1 MKPAK
6 KSLWIVILSFVSILA
21 NAEVKQFVVTTTADA
36 VPAPNGSLR
45 EAIELAQDNDTATI
59 TFQLKESGTITLTAD
74 IETASNLSISAPS
87 GEDSVVI
94 SNYGLIVRDHNLS
107 LNNIHFKGQS
117 AAVQLR
123 GDCYGEITNS
133 TFSNC
138 ELASIY
144 CCGSQCLVDNCKF
157 TGGLGIRLNSCGNT
171 GITVS
176 NCLFDK
182 TEKGI
187 YNGEKE
193 PTKYLY
199 TKNLFANVTYGVE
212 NYTQVYN
219 EVTPPV
225 IDASSVKGSD
235 LYVYGHTEEPDATI
249 ELFFG
254 EYLGPYNAQES
265 TEYLTSVE
273 TDQDGNFKAV
283 VPLNDTQ
290 QKESIFTLSATAT
303 YKGKYTSNFSYY
315 KVKRNKLVVTNTED
329 SENGFE
335 IKGSLRWTIKNA
347 EEGDTIAFQFPTPG
361 KKVINIVGT
370 YGFDLEKNIVIDG
383 NSWNDTIIIDGGNK
397 TQSGFISQKGEPVI
411 SNITIKHFDY
421 GISSSNNNLRIVKC
435 KLEGNKYGLW
445 GSAKILEN
453 CEVVKNGI
461 GIYTGFGEGVD
472 SISSCVISG
481 NDSIGIDFGKTSI
494 YNITNNI
501 IGLTKDESKSFP
513 NGIGIHI
520 TGKGYNESITKNVIA
535 GNTKDGCFTGDLTTI
550 KNLSNNYIG
559 CNSKGE
565 PFPNGGNGISID
577 IECSIHNLHNNIISN
592 NGGYGIYALSALM
605 EFTGNTISSN
615 GNDGIY
621 LGRLDGTEYSHL
633 INCQITNNN
642 GNGITIKS
650 LEVCNIEN
658 STIAQNKGFGISHD
672 VDTYRKGI
680 FSNNTFDGNI
690 LGGINTSSAL
700 SSGLMSQNLFTN
712 TSGRAITNAYQLTEP
727 TITEIRLEKGNIFV
741 VGIAGPN
748 AKIELFLSYGESQ
761 TANEFIDSVF
771 ADGNGGFIY
780 KVAKKYNDH
789 LKFCISA
796 TATFNGNTSE
806 LSDGFCWFNPNKI
819 TTVTLSDTVCGDS
832 TYTGHGFNIDLGGL
846 AVGDY
851 EFSRSDTTENAI
863 TNHLLKLKVNPQPAL
878 FNVSTRKALCLENG
892 GTATAV
898 VTKGN
903 GPFTFAWR
911 LGGKVV
917 AEDSVLLHMLTDTA
931 YTLTVTDANGCASTQ
946 SDIRTTLEELPLLNN
961 LKLTTNVQGQQCY
974 GIDNGRITVAFKGNS
989 NKSALK
995 LTAAGKKGVTKS
1007 AASSA
1012 ASGKFVIDSLA
1023 PGSYQLFLDYDAEGC
1038 ASTPTQLQLDD
1049 AKVSEVKTQLK
1060 IDDTFTD
1067 TKNATCVSEPDGHV
1081 TVRMANWT
1089 DGYQAN
1095 LYLDGELLATKDK
1108 ADSTDK
1114 KYAYFTADGL
1124 NGGTVSFV
1132 VTDVCGYSDSAAI
1145 GLVRLEAPAIGIVDT
1160 VCQVPC
1166 SYSECGYA
1174 KLELSGGHAASCKF
1188 YLEGQPAISFS
1199 KDTVVVFDH
1208 LPVGHN
1214 LFHFKHTD
1222 KNCSD
1227 YQRLDLYVSAPDT
1240 LKTVVKVDGAAC
1252 ADLGGTAKVTS
1263 VKGGAGSYSYSW
1275 TDFNGKVVGNKKQL
1289 TKMVPDS
1296 TYLLTVTDKNGCSDT
1311 TRVKA
1316 DFLPFDYDFGQVTV
1330 KASAKGQRCFGLN
1343 TGSIYARYSGYNG
1356 ELPIRLL
1363 AKDAEGQLFA
1373 STADADSAS
1382 AIDMLAP
1389 GRYALFLDYRIEGC
1403 GATNTPFAL
1412 NDTVEVPAMEQRASI
1427 DSVTQ
1432 WKDPTCLQ
1440 FKVNDSTYRPNGYVE
1455 MAISNWD
1462 SSLYKLSIFHD
1473 DNLIFTTNNVPYDSA
1488 SGSYRA
1494 FAGHLKG
1501 GELRMVATDACGQEV
1516 SLAHKL
1522 KDLEAPS
1529 VKLLAG
1535 KQKLL
1540 CGNSDDGFLE
1550 YSISGGDP
1558 GSYSLAFLTET
1569 PPTAVELDPNE
1580 HQHRF
1585 DNLGANGYNLW
1596 YRSNIEGCKDQ
1607 AQNYQTISAPPVVKS
1622 LIATSPI
1629 SCLGTSTAQL
1639 GVVPNGAMTG
1649 VEYVQLKQSEN
1660 LAKELVN
1667 EQLAEGTFPGIKK
1680 VWLCSHKL
1688 DENVYAS
1695 ADSILK
1701 SSFEVN
1707 GKDTIAA
1714 QFPPLALAKSPGSDY
1729 VPKKWIGFINLP
1741 ADTFYLVTED
1751 NYGCVYSER
1760 IDLSKKP
1767 DNLLKIDSLT
1777 YLGEGNC
1784 DAKNRRIEMKVSGG
1798 WERYLFSIADVDK
1811 TDNGSSETVD
1821 DKKNYGGLAF
1831 SQNYKA
1837 GDTTTYIVS
1846 AKKDTLGAR
1855 YKSAILMPGR
1865 YLVSVMDAKGCIQT
1879 SPNIIE
1885 VTTKVDMG
1893 GRVKASLCNA
1903 DKDNEIRLKATAKN
1917 SKISGYAIRYEDT
1930 SVGEVIKAGSLAKLP
1945 NDSVRL
1951 TGIPPG
1957 IIGVFAYA
1965 ENGCSGYDT
1974 FYVPKKKN
1982 FLLHFLVLD
1991 SVPANCYGDADG
2003 RVTFNMSGGYWPYRQ
2018 LDIRRG
2024 NAAAVK
2030 IFTESDKQNKEV
2042 EWQRLVKKDSVT
2054 TGANG
2059 VKDTLSIYTYQ
2070 PHGTLS
2076 VAEEDTFL
2084 TTDHFTYGGLKA
2096 GLYTLEVTD
2105 AKGCKATGQFTIGQ
2119 PDSITFALT
2128 TSPVCPEDRKC
2139 RLYPKGAVRGG
2150 VPPYTYAVYEAG
2162 KDLDEQAAV
2171 FTDEDHAVVNKDLA
2185 YHYMVRDA
2193 HHCLVTSQPY
2203 QPGDTLLDTV
2213 MPDYLVAKYHD
2224 LDDVL
2229 VITDVTKY
2237 GEVSNCEYDSFRVS
2251 VSGLPYG
2258 VEAEF
2263 LPREL
2268 FTYGVPADTF
2278 VVTWYGDTIQGPQFG
2293 LPANY
2298 VGGFKND
2305 SLFLVEAARII
2316 IETQKFDTLQKAASK
2331 KMEELEK
2338 KAGGNTSGLSDK
2350 DQKAYN
2356 TWEALAKAYS
2366 DSIAYINQASR
2377 YNCNA
2382 GYVRAYFLPVVDHE
2396 SAKRLQYVR
2405 LVHSKPLKQSDIN
2418 FDIEV
2423 TTYITGC
2430 SFKTTL
2436 SNFDMLPKGGSD
2448 SIYGVVHDQEIIA
2461 TEVTPNPVP
2470 VHGSYELTITLGMSS
2485 EEAGLHIARYDLLG
2499 NEKKEALTLTGGQKG
2514 NLYVYTCTVD
2524 NVDQFELVTVST
2536 NHERVSQKVLVNGDE
2551 Q

>member
-1 MKPAK
+1 MKYRH
-6 KSLWIVILSFVSILA
+6 IILGIIALLCCFYAHAS
-21 NAEVKQFVVTTTADA
+21 VKTFVVTTSNNYKLNENSYVKNEGSFAA
-36 VPAPNGSLR
+36 V
-45 EAIELAQDNDTATI
+45 I
-59 TFQLKESGTITLTAD
+59 
-74 IETASNLSISAPS
+74 
-87 GEDSVVI
+87 DSV
-94 SNYGLIVRDHNLS
+94 N
-107 LNNIHFKGQS
+107 
-117 AAVQLR
+117 
-123 GDCYGEITNS
+123 
-133 TFSNC
+133 
-138 ELASIY
+138 
-144 CCGSQCLVDNCKF
+144 
-157 TGGLGIRLNSCGNT
+157 
-171 GITVS
+171 
-176 NCLFDK
+176 
-182 TEKGI
+182 
-187 YNGEKE
+187 
-193 PTKYLY
+193 LY
-199 TKNLFANVTYGVE
+199 TKDTCKILFNLPKTESDTIVIRSHGLPQTITNTTAVTINGG
-212 NYTQVYN
+212 N
-219 EVTPPV
+219 
-225 IDASSVKGSD
+225 SVKIKN
-235 LYVYGHTEEPDATI
+235 LA
-249 ELFFG
+249 
-254 EYLGPYNAQES
+254 N
-265 TEYLTSVE
+265 
-273 TDQDGNFKAV
+273 GNF
-283 VPLNDTQ
+283 
-290 QKESIFTLSATAT
+290 
-303 YKGKYTSNFSYY
+303 
-315 KVKRNKLVVTNTED
+315 
-329 SENGFE
+329 GF
-335 IKGSLRWTIKNA
+335 KNA
-347 EEGDTIAFQFPTPG
+347 
-361 KKVINIVGT
+361 
-370 YGFDLEKNIVIDG
+370 
-383 NSWNDTIIIDGGNK
+383 NK
-397 TQSGFISQKGEPVI
+397 I
-411 SNITIKHFDY
+411 
-421 GISSSNNNLRIVKC
+421 
-435 KLEGNKYGLW
+435 
-445 GSAKILEN
+445 
-453 CEVVKNGI
+453 
-461 GIYTGFGEGVD
+461 
-472 SISSCVISG
+472 
-481 NDSIGIDFGKTSI
+481 
-494 YNITNNI
+494 
-501 IGLTKDESKSFP
+501 
-513 NGIGIHI
+513 
-520 TGKGYNESITKNVIA
+520 
-535 GNTKDGCFTGDLTTI
+535 TI
-550 KNLSNNYIG
+550 KNLSFVDCDSYAIYASNTSFDSIINCNFKNSGSSYGVVFLNDKSTVKKLYNCEFTDNTTGLDIYEGEVNEIEKCTFKGHHIGIVGGGSSGVINNCKFIDNKTYAVNSFNGSIMNSKIEGGGIYNSTASECILYNDTLSNCSSAYIGCANKIVKCLFYNNSDCLGYNANIRLVDSCTFSHNSNAIHSEMAFIIDTIRNCVFEKNSSYAMKLARAQVKMIVGNTIKDNGNSIYISFASVDSICNNTITNNAGDGIYIERCNSVLNNNYIG
-559 CNSKGE
+559 TN
-565 PFPNGGNGISID
+565 
-577 IECSIHNLHNNIISN
+577 
-592 NGGYGIYALSALM
+592 
-605 EFTGNTISSN
+605 
-615 GNDGIY
+615 
-621 LGRLDGTEYSHL
+621 
-633 INCQITNNN
+633 TNNEVLGN
-642 GNGITIKS
+642 KGNGITIGNQAEVTVSNCKICNNEEDGIMLKTS
-650 LEVCNIEN
+650 STPILINDCLLERNN
-658 STIAQNKGFGISHD
+658 GFGINDSLYHSGKLEVTKCTFHD
-672 VDTYRKGI
+672 NK
-680 FSNNTFDGNI
+680 
-690 LGGINTSSAL
+690 LGGL
-700 SSGLMSQNLFTN
+700 SLHHGTMQNCELRQNLFLNDSDSSNKSIQVINHKYTLN
-712 TSGRAITNAYQLTEP
+712 SPIIEDITYDDEHITISGKIDTA
-727 TITEIRLEKGNIFV
+727 V
-741 VGIAGPN
+741 VADIEVFLNSGIP
-748 AKIELFLSYGESQ
+748 Q
-761 TANEFIDSVF
+761 TAERYVGTTETDE
-771 ADGNGGFIY
+771 DG
-780 KVAKKYNDH
+780 
-789 LKFCISA
+789 KFKLSIVPFNQVKQCFVA

-806 LSDGFCWFNPNKI
+806 LSDPFCWFNPNKI

-878 FNVSTRKALCLENG
+878 FNVSTEKALCLENG

-917 AEDSVLLHMLTDTA
+917 AEDSVLLHMLPDTA
-931 YTLTVTDANGCASTQ
+931 YTLTVTDPMGCASTQ
-946 SDIRTTLEELPLLNN
+946 SDIRTTLEELPLLNS
-961 LKLTTNVQGQQCY
+961 LKLTTSVQGQQCY
-974 GIDNGRITVAFKGNS
+974 GTDNGRITVAFKGNS

-995 LTAAGKKGVTKS
+995 LTATGKKGVTKS
-1007 AASSA
+1007 AASAA

-1060 IDDTFTD
+1060 IDDTFTS
-1067 TKNATCVSEPDGHV
+1067 TKNATCVSEPDGQV

-1089 DGYQAN
+1089 DGYRAN

-1114 KYAYFTADGL
+1114 KYAYFTAGGL

-1174 KLELSGGHAASCKF
+1174 KLELSGGHAASCEF
-1188 YLEGQPAISFS
+1188 YLEGQPAILFS

-1227 YQRLDLYVSAPDT
+1227 YQRLELYISAPDT

-1252 ADLGGTAKVTS
+1252 ADLGGSAKVTS

-1296 TYLLTVTDKNGCSDT
+1296 TYLLTVTDKNGCTDT

-1343 TGSIYARYSGYNG
+1343 TGTIYARYSGYNG

-1382 AIDMLAP
+1382 AIDSLAP

-1412 NDTVEVPAMEQRASI
+1412 NDTVVVPAMEQRASI

-1462 SSLYKLSIFHD
+1462 STLYKLSIFHD
-1473 DNLIFTTNNVPYDSA
+1473 DNLIFTTNNVPYDSK

-1494 FAGHLKG
+1494 FVGHLKG
-1501 GELRMVATDACGQEV
+1501 GEIRMVATDACGQEV

-1522 KDLEAPS
+1522 KELEAPA

-1535 KQKLL
+1535 KLEL
-1540 CGNSDDGFLE
+1540 PCGNSDDGFLE

-1558 GSYSLAFLTET
+1558 GSYSLHFLTET
-1569 PPTAVELDPNE
+1569 PPTAVELDPYK

-1607 AQNYQTISAPPVVKS
+1607 AQNYQIITAPPVVKS

-1680 VWLCSHKL
+1680 VWLCSHKQA
-1688 DENVYAS
+1688 ENVYAS

-1714 QFPPLALAKSPGSDY
+1714 QFPPMALAKSPGSDY

-1837 GDTTTYIVS
+1837 GDTTTYTVEGG
-1846 AKKDTLGAR
+1846 DTLGAR

-2030 IFTESDKQNKEV
+2030 IFTESDKQNEEV

-2059 VKDTLSIYTYQ
+2059 VKDTLSIYSYQ
-2070 PHGTLS
+2070 SHGTLS

-2213 MPDYLVAKYHD
+2213 MPDYLIAKYHD

-2316 IETQKFDTLQKAASK
+2316 IETQKFDTLQKAALK
-2331 KMEELEK
+2331 KMKELEK
-2338 KAGGNTSGLSDK
+2338 KAGDNTSGLSDK

-2382 GYVRAYFLPVVDHE
+2382 GYVRAYFLPVVNHE

-2514 NLYVYTCTVD
+2514 DLYVYTCTVD

>member
-1 MKPAK
+1 M
-6 KSLWIVILSFVSILA
+6 
-21 NAEVKQFVVTTTADA
+21 
-36 VPAPNGSLR
+36 
-45 EAIELAQDNDTATI
+45 
-59 TFQLKESGTITLTAD
+59 
-74 IETASNLSISAPS
+74 
-87 GEDSVVI
+87 
-94 SNYGLIVRDHNLS
+94 
-107 LNNIHFKGQS
+107 
-117 AAVQLR
+117 
-123 GDCYGEITNS
+123 
-133 TFSNC
+133 
-138 ELASIY
+138 
-144 CCGSQCLVDNCKF
+144 
-157 TGGLGIRLNSCGNT
+157 
-171 GITVS
+171 
-176 NCLFDK
+176 
-182 TEKGI
+182 
-187 YNGEKE
+187 
-193 PTKYLY
+193 
-199 TKNLFANVTYGVE
+199 
-212 NYTQVYN
+212 
-219 EVTPPV
+219 
-225 IDASSVKGSD
+225 
-235 LYVYGHTEEPDATI
+235 
-249 ELFFG
+249 
-254 EYLGPYNAQES
+254 
-265 TEYLTSVE
+265 
-273 TDQDGNFKAV
+273 
-283 VPLNDTQ
+283 NDTQ

-329 SENGFE
+329 SENGLE
-335 IKGSLRWTIKNA
+335 IKGSLRWAIKNA

-435 KLEGNKYGLW
+435 KLEGNKYGFL

-453 CEVVKNGI
+453 CEIINNKI
-461 GIYTGFGEGVD
+461 GIQGNFGGIID
-472 SISSCVISG
+472 SIVSCVISG
-481 NDSIGIDFGKTSI
+481 NDSIGIRYDRSSI
-494 YNITNNI
+494 NHLTGNI
-501 IGLTKDESKSFP
+501 IGLTKDETELHP
-513 NGIGIHI
+513 NGIGIIGPFMAH
-520 TGKGYNESITKNVIA
+520 TSITNNVIA
-535 GNTKDGCFTGDLTTI
+535 ANLKDGFSVDTRAHID
-550 KNLSNNYIG
+550 NFSNNYIG

-565 PFPNGGNGISID
+565 AFPNGGNGISIG
-577 IECSIHNLHNNIISN
+577 IECDVYKLHNNIISN

-605 EFTGNTISSN
+605 EFTGNAISRN

-621 LGRLDGTEYSHL
+621 IGHGNSSTSNIR
-633 INCQITNNN
+633 NCQISNNK
-642 GNGITIKS
+642 GNGITIK
-650 LEVCNIEN
+650 LTTECNIEN
-658 STIAQNKGFGISHD
+658 CTIAQNKGFGISHD
-672 VDTYRKGI
+672 SVTYRKGI
-680 FSNNTFDGNI
+680 FSNNTFDGNN

-700 SSGLMSQNLFTN
+700 SSGLITQNLFTN

-727 TITEIRLEKGNIFV
+727 TITEIRLENGNIFV
-741 VGIAGPN
+741 EGIAGPN

-806 LSDGFCWFNPNKI
+806 LSDPFCWYNSSLMD
-819 TTVTLSDTVCGDS
+819 TLYLSDTVCAQKV
-832 TYTGHGFNIDLGGL
+832 YTGHGFNIDLADLESG
-846 AVGDY
+846 VY
-851 EFSRSDTTENAI
+851 EFSRADTTAEKM
-863 TNHLLKLKVNPQPAL
+863 TNYRLKLSVDAMPVL
-878 FNVSTRKALCLENG
+878 FDVEVQQGFCSENG

-917 AEDSVLLHMLTDTA
+917 AEDSVLLHMLPDTS
-931 YTLTVTDANGCASTQ
+931 YTLTVTDPMGCASTQ
-946 SDIRTTLEELPLLNN
+946 SDIRTTLEELPLLNS
-961 LKLTTNVQGQQCY
+961 LKLTTSVQGQQCY
-974 GIDNGRITVAFKGNS
+974 GTDNGRITVAFKGNS

-995 LTAAGKKGVTKS
+995 LTATGKKGVTKS

-1023 PGSYQLFLDYDAEGC
+1023 PDSYQLFLDYDAEGC

-1060 IDDTFTD
+1060 IDDTFTS
-1067 TKNATCVSEPDGHV
+1067 TKNATCVSEPDGQV
-1081 TVRMANWT
+1081 TFRMANWT

-1114 KYAYFTADGL
+1114 KYAYFTAGGL

-1132 VTDVCGYSDSAAI
+1132 VTDVCGHADSATI
-1145 GLVRLEAPAIGIVDT
+1145 GLVRLEAPAIGIIDT

-1174 KLELSGGHAASCKF
+1174 KLELSGGHAASCEF
-1188 YLEGQPAISFS
+1188 YLEGQPAILFS

-1227 YQRLDLYVSAPDT
+1227 QQLLDLYISAPDT

-1275 TDFNGKVVGNKKQL
+1275 TDFNGKVVGKTKQL

-1330 KASAKGQRCFGLN
+1330 KASAKGQRCYGLN
-1343 TGSIYARYSGYNG
+1343 TGTIYARYSGYNG

-1412 NDTVEVPAMEQRASI
+1412 HDTVEVPAMEQRATI
-1427 DSVTQ
+1427 DSVTR
-1432 WKDPTCLQ
+1432 WKNPTCLQ
-1440 FKVNDSTYRPNGYVE
+1440 LKENDSTYRPNGYVE

-1473 DNLIFTTNNVPYDSA
+1473 DNLILTTNNVPYDSK

-1494 FAGHLKG
+1494 FVGHLKG
-1501 GELRMVATDACGQEV
+1501 GEIRMVATDACGQEV

-1535 KQKLL
+1535 KLKLP
-1540 CGNSDDGFLE
+1540 CGNSDNGFLE

-1558 GSYSLAFLTET
+1558 ATYTLAFLTET
-1569 PPTAVELDPNE
+1569 PPTAIELDPNE

-1585 DNLGANGYNLW
+1585 EKLGANGYNLW
-1596 YRSNIEGCKDQ
+1596 YRSTLEGCKDQ
-1607 AQNYQTISAPPVVKS
+1607 AQSYQIITAPPVVKS
-1622 LIATSPI
+1622 LIVTEPVN
-1629 SCLGTSTAQL
+1629 CLGTSTAQ
-1639 GVVPNGAMTG
+1639 VSIVPNGKQ
-1649 VEYVQLKQSEN
+1649 VELQYVAVGESQNHAL
-1660 LAKELVN
+1660 ELLHGNVP
-1667 EQLAEGTFPGIKK
+1667 EGLFPGVKD
-1680 VWLCSHKL
+1680 VSLGVHKQASF
-1688 DENVYAS
+1688 VYHS
-1695 ADSILK
+1695 ADSALRK
-1701 SSFEVN
+1701 SFEVV
-1707 GKDTIAA
+1707 GKDTIMVKY
-1714 QFPPLALAKSPGSDY
+1714 PLPGLWKKGSGAGY
-1729 VPKKWIGFINLP
+1729 GGNVPKHWIGFSNLP
-1741 ADTFYLVTED
+1741 ADTFYLVTQTND
-1751 NYGCVYSER
+1751 GCFYEEM
-1760 IDLSKKP
+1760 IDLTATP
-1767 DNLLKIDSLT
+1767 DQLLRIDSLE
-1777 YLGEGNC
+1777 YLGTDNC

-1798 WERYLFSIADVDK
+1798 WNRYLFSIADVEK
-1811 TDNGSSETVD
+1811 IQNSD
-1821 DKKNYGGLAF
+1821 DIRKELEAKENEALDPNKNYGGLAF

-1837 GDTTTYIVS
+1837 GDTTTYTVEGG
-1846 AKKDTLGAR
+1846 DTLGAR
-1855 YKSAILMPGR
+1855 YKSPILMPGR

-1930 SVGEVIKAGSLAKLP
+1930 SVGETLKAGSLAKLP

-2030 IFTESDKQNKEV
+2030 IFTESDKQSKEV

-2054 TGANG
+2054 NGANG
-2059 VKDTLSIYTYQ
+2059 VKDTLSIYSYQ
-2070 PHGTLS
+2070 THGTLS

-2316 IETQKFDTLQKAASK
+2316 IETQKFDTLQKAAQK
-2331 KMEELEK
+2331 KMEELVK

-2350 DQKAYN
+2350 DQKDYN
-2356 TWEALAKAYS
+2356 KWEAVAKACS

-2514 NLYVYTCTVD
+2514 DLYVYTCTVD

>member
-1 MKPAK
+1 MTNCYFRNNTNCIGYSTNIKTLESCTFEENAYGINAGNGCTIDTINNCVFEKNTEFAMNLIRAQIK
-6 KSLWIVILSFVSILA
+6 KCSNNTIKDNA
-21 NAEVKQFVVTTTADA
+21 N
-36 VPAPNGSLR
+36 
-45 EAIELAQDNDTATI
+45 
-59 TFQLKESGTITLTAD
+59 
-74 IETASNLSISAPS
+74 
-87 GEDSVVI
+87 
-94 SNYGLIVRDHNLS
+94 
-107 LNNIHFKGQS
+107 
-117 AAVQLR
+117 
-123 GDCYGEITNS
+123 
-133 TFSNC
+133 
-138 ELASIY
+138 SIY
-144 CCGSQCLVDNCKF
+144 IS
-157 TGGLGIRLNSCGNT
+157 
-171 GITVS
+171 
-176 NCLFDK
+176 
-182 TEKGI
+182 
-187 YNGEKE
+187 
-193 PTKYLY
+193 
-199 TKNLFANVTYGVE
+199 FA
-212 NYTQVYN
+212 
-219 EVTPPV
+219 
-225 IDASSVKGSD
+225 S
-235 LYVYGHTEEPDATI
+235 
-249 ELFFG
+249 
-254 EYLGPYNAQES
+254 
-265 TEYLTSVE
+265 
-273 TDQDGNFKAV
+273 
-283 VPLNDTQ
+283 
-290 QKESIFTLSATAT
+290 
-303 YKGKYTSNFSYY
+303 
-315 KVKRNKLVVTNTED
+315 
-329 SENGFE
+329 
-335 IKGSLRWTIKNA
+335 
-347 EEGDTIAFQFPTPG
+347 
-361 KKVINIVGT
+361 
-370 YGFDLEKNIVIDG
+370 
-383 NSWNDTIIIDGGNK
+383 
-397 TQSGFISQKGEPVI
+397 
-411 SNITIKHFDY
+411 
-421 GISSSNNNLRIVKC
+421 
-435 KLEGNKYGLW
+435 
-445 GSAKILEN
+445 
-453 CEVVKNGI
+453 
-461 GIYTGFGEGVD
+461 VD
-472 SISSCVISG
+472 SIC
-481 NDSIGIDFGKTSI
+481 NNT
-494 YNITNNI
+494 ITNNA
-501 IGLTKDESKSFP
+501 GD
-513 NGIGIHI
+513 GIYIERC
-520 TGKGYNESITKNVIA
+520 NSVLN
-535 GNTKDGCFTGDLTTI
+535 
-550 KNLSNNYIG
+550 NNYIG
-559 CNSKGE
+559 TN
-565 PFPNGGNGISID
+565 
-577 IECSIHNLHNNIISN
+577 
-592 NGGYGIYALSALM
+592 
-605 EFTGNTISSN
+605 
-615 GNDGIY
+615 
-621 LGRLDGTEYSHL
+621 
-633 INCQITNNN
+633 TNNEVLGN
-642 GNGITIKS
+642 KGNGITIGNQAKVTVS
-650 LEVCNIEN
+650 NCKICNNEEDGIMLKTSSIPILINDCLLERNN
-658 STIAQNKGFGISHD
+658 GFGINDSLYHSGKLEVTKCTFHD
-672 VDTYRKGI
+672 NK
-680 FSNNTFDGNI
+680 
-690 LGGINTSSAL
+690 LGGL
-700 SSGLMSQNLFTN
+700 SLHHGTMQNCELRQNLFLNDSDSSNKSIQVINHKYTLN
-712 TSGRAITNAYQLTEP
+712 TPIIEDITYDGEHITISGKIDTA
-727 TITEIRLEKGNIFV
+727 V
-741 VGIAGPN
+741 VADIEVFLNSGIP
-748 AKIELFLSYGESQ
+748 Q
-761 TANEFIDSVF
+761 TAERYVGTTETDE
-771 ADGNGGFIY
+771 DG
-780 KVAKKYNDH
+780 
-789 LKFCISA
+789 KFKLSIAPFNQVKQCFVA

-806 LSDGFCWFNPNKI
+806 LSDGFCWYNSSLMD
-819 TTVTLSDTVCGDS
+819 TLYLSDTVCAQKV
-832 TYTGHGFNIDLGGL
+832 YPGHGFNIDLTGL
-846 AVGDY
+846 ESGDY
-851 EFSRSDTTENAI
+851 VYERADTSLTSI
-863 TNHLLKLKVNPQPAL
+863 TRYVLQLSVNPATTL

-917 AEDSVLLHMLTDTA
+917 AEDSVLLHMQPDTS
-931 YTLTVTDANGCASTQ
+931 YTLTVTDPMGCASTQ
-946 SDIRTTLEELPLLNN
+946 SDIRTTLEELPLLNS
-961 LKLTTNVQGQQCY
+961 LKLTTSVQGQQCY
-974 GIDNGRITVAFKGNS
+974 GTDNGRITVAFKGNS

-995 LTAAGKKGVTKS
+995 LTATGQKGVTKS

-1012 ASGKFVIDSLA
+1012 ANGKFVIDSLA

-1049 AKVSEVKTQLK
+1049 VKVSEVKTQLK
-1060 IDDTFTD
+1060 IDDTFTS
-1067 TKNATCVSEPDGHV
+1067 TKNATCVSEPNGQV
-1081 TVRMANWT
+1081 TFRMANWT
-1089 DGYQAN
+1089 DGYRAN

-1174 KLELSGGHAASCKF
+1174 KLELSGGHAASCEF

-1296 TYLLTVTDKNGCSDT
+1296 TYLLTVTDKNGCTDT

-1356 ELPIRLL
+1356 EQPIRLL

-1382 AIDMLAP
+1382 AIDSLAP

-1427 DSVTQ
+1427 DSVTR

-1473 DNLIFTTNNVPYDSA
+1473 DNLIFTTNNVPYDSK

-1494 FAGHLKG
+1494 FVGHLKG
-1501 GELRMVATDACGQEV
+1501 GKIRMVATDACGQEV

-1522 KDLEAPS
+1522 KDLEAPA

-1596 YRSNIEGCKDQ
+1596 FRSNIEGCKDQ

-1798 WERYLFSIADVDK
+1798 WERYLFSIADADK

-1837 GDTTTYIVS
+1837 GDTTTYTVEGG
-1846 AKKDTLGAR
+1846 DTLGAR

-1879 SPNIIE
+1879 SPNIIK

-1930 SVGEVIKAGSLAKLP
+1930 SVGETLKAGSLAKLP

-2059 VKDTLSIYTYQ
+2059 VNDTLSIYSYQ

-2316 IETQKFDTLQKAASK
+2316 IETQKFDTLQKAALK
-2331 KMEELEK
+2331 KMKELEK
-2338 KAGGNTSGLSDK
+2338 KAGDNTSGLSDK
-2350 DQKAYN
+2350 DQKDYN
-2356 TWEALAKAYS
+2356 KWEALAKACS

-2382 GYVRAYFLPVVDHE
+2382 GYVRAYFLPVVNHE

-2405 LVHSKPLKQSDIN
+2405 LVHSKPLKQSDIK

>member
-1 MKPAK
+1 MEMKTTK
-6 KSLWIVILSFVSILA
+6 IVFCIITVFFSFSV
-21 NAEVKQFVVTTTADA
+21 NAAVKTFVVTTSSNHTFVAGKGYEKIKGSFAAAIDSVNA
-36 VPAPNGSLR
+36 YPEDSCRIVFSIPKTESDTVTLNNNVKNLTIKNHTSVEIDGDGIKAFNNATGDYFSFNGAKGIILRNLNFIKSTSQIIAISTQFELISNCTFPGSSSVYGALSLR
-45 EAIELAQDNDTATI
+45 DTSKVNIIENCLFSNNSCAIYNTNNSSFLEVKNCIFKDNGTA
-59 TFQLKESGTITLTAD
+59 
-74 IETASNLSISAPS
+74 ISA
-87 GEDSVVI
+87 
-94 SNYGLIVRDHNLS
+94 
-107 LNNIHFKGQS
+107 NNTKGR
-117 AAVQLR
+117 V
-123 GDCYGEITNS
+123 T
-133 TFSNC
+133 
-138 ELASIY
+138 
-144 CCGSQCLVDNCKF
+144 NCKF
-157 TGGLGIRLNSCGNT
+157 YNHSQYSISSLNGTIENSLFDNSTIQNAGSLCAEAVIKNDTFCNCSNAFMGYANNVTNCYFRNNTNCIGYSTNIKTLESCTFEENAYGINAGNGCTIDTINNCLFEKNTEFAMNLIRAQIKKCSNNTIKENANGIYINFSAIDSICNNTIVGNGEYGIYISRCNSVFDNNYIGTNTNNEVLGNKGS
-171 GITVS
+171 GIIIDNQAKVTVS
-176 NCLFDK
+176 NCKICNNEED
-182 TEKGI
+182 GI
-187 YNGEKE
+187 M
-193 PTKYLY
+193 L
-199 TKNLFANVTYGVE
+199 
-212 NYTQVYN
+212 
-219 EVTPPV
+219 
-225 IDASSVKGSD
+225 
-235 LYVYGHTEEPDATI
+235 
-249 ELFFG
+249 
-254 EYLGPYNAQES
+254 
-265 TEYLTSVE
+265 
-273 TDQDGNFKAV
+273 
-283 VPLNDTQ
+283 
-290 QKESIFTLSATAT
+290 
-303 YKGKYTSNFSYY
+303 
-315 KVKRNKLVVTNTED
+315 
-329 SENGFE
+329 
-335 IKGSLRWTIKNA
+335 
-347 EEGDTIAFQFPTPG
+347 
-361 KKVINIVGT
+361 
-370 YGFDLEKNIVIDG
+370 
-383 NSWNDTIIIDGGNK
+383 
-397 TQSGFISQKGEPVI
+397 
-411 SNITIKHFDY
+411 
-421 GISSSNNNLRIVKC
+421 
-435 KLEGNKYGLW
+435 
-445 GSAKILEN
+445 
-453 CEVVKNGI
+453 
-461 GIYTGFGEGVD
+461 
-472 SISSCVISG
+472 
-481 NDSIGIDFGKTSI
+481 KTSSTPI
-494 YNITNNI
+494 
-501 IGLTKDESKSFP
+501 
-513 NGIGIHI
+513 
-520 TGKGYNESITKNVIA
+520 
-535 GNTKDGCFTGDLTTI
+535 
-550 KNLSNNYIG
+550 
-559 CNSKGE
+559 
-565 PFPNGGNGISID
+565 
-577 IECSIHNLHNNIISN
+577 
-592 NGGYGIYALSALM
+592 
-605 EFTGNTISSN
+605 
-615 GNDGIY
+615 
-621 LGRLDGTEYSHL
+621 L
-633 INCQITNNN
+633 INDCLLERNN
-642 GNGITIKS
+642 
-650 LEVCNIEN
+650 
-658 STIAQNKGFGISHD
+658 GFGINDSLYHSGKLEVTKCTFHD
-672 VDTYRKGI
+672 NK
-680 FSNNTFDGNI
+680 
-690 LGGINTSSAL
+690 LGGL
-700 SSGLMSQNLFTN
+700 SLHHGTMQNCELRQNLFLNDSDSSNKSIQVINHKYTLN
-712 TSGRAITNAYQLTEP
+712 SPIIEDITYDGEHITISGKIDTA
-727 TITEIRLEKGNIFV
+727 V
-741 VGIAGPN
+741 VADIEVFLNSGIP
-748 AKIELFLSYGESQ
+748 Q
-761 TANEFIDSVF
+761 TAERYVGTTETDE
-771 ADGNGGFIY
+771 DG
-780 KVAKKYNDH
+780 
-789 LKFCISA
+789 KFKLSIVPFNQVKQCFVA

-806 LSDGFCWFNPNKI
+806 LSDGFCWYNSSLMD
-819 TTVTLSDTVCGDS
+819 TLYLSDTVCAQKV
-832 TYTGHGFNIDLGGL
+832 YTGHGFNIDLTGL
-846 AVGDY
+846 ESGDY
-851 EFSRSDTTENAI
+851 VYERTDTSLTNI
-863 TNHLLKLKVNPQPAL
+863 TRYVLQLSVDPATTL
-878 FNVSTRKALCLENG
+878 FKVSTRKALCLENG

-1067 TKNATCVSEPDGHV
+1067 TKNATCVSEPNGHV

-1089 DGYQAN
+1089 DGYRAN
-1095 LYLDGELLATKDK
+1095 LYLDGELLATKEK

-1174 KLELSGGHAASCKF
+1174 KLELSGGHAASCEF

-1363 AKDAEGQLFA
+1363 AKDAEGQLYA

-1427 DSVTQ
+1427 DSVTR

-1473 DNLIFTTNNVPYDSA
+1473 DHLTYTTNNVPYDSA

>member
-1 MKPAK
+1 MKRLWNLSTLLLLFMAAIGPAGAK
-6 KSLWIVILSFVSILA
+6 
-21 NAEVKQFVVTTTADA
+21 NFVVTNTDETGT
-36 VPAPNGSLR
+36 GSLR
-45 EAIELAQDNDTATI
+45 WAVEQSNAEDGLSVVTFDLPKSSSIQLDSSINIKKSIQIDGSVDGGKVTVKTTQRIALFSGKNVNIDTLKLLHIDFLNEYPKKSSKCLFFKLDSTSTNVIIDDVEFKGGHYGIRTTGNGYNLNINHFVSDSIRQALIAETGEGFWDSFCIRNSRFTKTDECIRCEDDNGKAHLVRIDSCTFDQTETMFSGVADSMFVTNIESHSSYLPFQIGGDNKRSFVLFENCQFLDNDGLYIINNDLDGGQITIRNCILNGNGVYMARQRYSDTYSKIIFENNIVGGDGKATSGNVMNADRTEIRNNVFLNAQPGTSDNNSQGFGYMDYGSDTLIIENNKFGFDESGLHPNQNGGISLNSTKYDIGIGFSDYSLIEIKNNEFYGNGGNAIQMDSTRLKPTISKNLFINTTELAIANLNNLSVPVFKEASQDNEFI
-59 TFQLKESGTITLTAD
+59 YLSGKVDSTAD
-74 IETASNLSISAPS
+74 IELFWTSGAPQTA
-87 GEDSVVI
+87 E
-94 SNYGLIVRDHNLS
+94 
-107 LNNIHFKGQS
+107 
-117 AAVQLR
+117 
-123 GDCYGEITNS
+123 
-133 TFSNC
+133 
-138 ELASIY
+138 
-144 CCGSQCLVDNCKF
+144 
-157 TGGLGIRLNSCGNT
+157 
-171 GITVS
+171 
-176 NCLFDK
+176 
-182 TEKGI
+182 
-187 YNGEKE
+187 
-193 PTKYLY
+193 KYLS
-199 TKNLFANVTYGVE
+199 TT
-212 NYTQVYN
+212 T
-219 EVTPPV
+219 T
-225 IDASSVKGSD
+225 D
-235 LYVYGHTEEPDATI
+235 EE
-249 ELFFG
+249 
-254 EYLGPYNAQES
+254 
-265 TEYLTSVE
+265 
-273 TDQDGNFKAV
+273 GNF
-283 VPLNDTQ
+283 
-290 QKESIFTLSATAT
+290 SFTVNKSQFAGLDKCCFTATAT
-303 YKGKYTSNFSYY
+303 YPDHATSN
-315 KVKRNKLVVTNTED
+315 L
-329 SENGFE
+329 SEVFC
-335 IKGSLRWTIKNA
+335 
-347 EEGDTIAFQFPTPG
+347 
-361 KKVINIVGT
+361 IN
-370 YGFDLEKNIVIDG
+370 L
-383 NSWNDTIIIDGGNK
+383 
-397 TQSGFISQKGEPVI
+397 
-411 SNITIKHFDY
+411 
-421 GISSSNNNLRIVKC
+421 
-435 KLEGNKYGLW
+435 
-445 GSAKILEN
+445 
-453 CEVVKNGI
+453 
-461 GIYTGFGEGVD
+461 
-472 SISSCVISG
+472 
-481 NDSIGIDFGKTSI
+481 
-494 YNITNNI
+494 YN
-501 IGLTKDESKSFP
+501 
-513 NGIGIHI
+513 
-520 TGKGYNESITKNVIA
+520 
-535 GNTKDGCFTGDLTTI
+535 
-550 KNLSNNYIG
+550 
-559 CNSKGE
+559 
-565 PFPNGGNGISID
+565 
-577 IECSIHNLHNNIISN
+577 
-592 NGGYGIYALSALM
+592 
-605 EFTGNTISSN
+605 
-615 GNDGIY
+615 
-621 LGRLDGTEYSHL
+621 
-633 INCQITNNN
+633 
-642 GNGITIKS
+642 
-650 LEVCNIEN
+650 
-658 STIAQNKGFGISHD
+658 
-672 VDTYRKGI
+672 VDT
-680 FSNNTFDGNI
+680 
-690 LGGINTSSAL
+690 LL
-700 SSGLMSQNLFTN
+700 V
-712 TSGRAITNAYQLTEP
+712 
-727 TITEIRLEKGNIFV
+727 EI
-741 VGIAGPN
+741 
-748 AKIELFLSYGESQ
+748 
-761 TANEFIDSVF
+761 
-771 ADGNGGFIY
+771 
-780 KVAKKYNDH
+780 
-789 LKFCISA
+789 
-796 TATFNGNTSE
+796 
-806 LSDGFCWFNPNKI
+806 
-819 TTVTLSDTVCGDS
+819 SDTVCAQKV
-832 TYTGHGFNIDLGGL
+832 YTGHGFNIDLTGL
-846 AVGDY
+846 GSGNY
-851 EFSRSDTTENAI
+851 EYERTDTSLTSI
-863 TNHLLKLKVNPQPAL
+863 TRYVLQLSVDPATTL

-917 AEDSVLLHMLTDTA
+917 AEDSVLLHMLPDTA
-931 YTLTVTDANGCASTQ
+931 YTLTVTDPMGCASTQ
-946 SDIRTTLEELPLLNN
+946 SDIRTTLEELPLLNS
-961 LKLTTNVQGQQCY
+961 LKLTTSVQGQQCY
-974 GIDNGRITVAFKGNS
+974 GTDNGRITVAFKGNS

-995 LTAAGKKGVTKS
+995 LTATGKKGVTKS
-1007 AASSA
+1007 AASAA

-1067 TKNATCVSEPDGHV
+1067 TKNATCVSEPNGHV
-1081 TVRMANWT
+1081 TVRMTNWT
-1089 DGYQAN
+1089 DGYRAN

-1174 KLELSGGHAASCKF
+1174 KLDLSGGHAASCEF

-1275 TDFNGKVVGNKKQL
+1275 TDFNGKVVGKTKQL

-1330 KASAKGQRCFGLN
+1330 KASAKGQRCYGLN
-1343 TGSIYARYSGYNG
+1343 TGTIYARYSGYNG

-1363 AKDAEGQLFA
+1363 AKDAEGQLYA

-1412 NDTVEVPAMEQRASI
+1412 HDTVEVPAMEQRATI
-1427 DSVTQ
+1427 DSVTR

-1440 FKVNDSTYRPNGYVE
+1440 LKVNDSTYRPNGYVE

-1462 SSLYKLSIFHD
+1462 STLYKLSIFHD
-1473 DNLIFTTNNVPYDSA
+1473 DNLIFTTNNVPYDSK

-1494 FAGHLKG
+1494 FVGHLKG
-1501 GELRMVATDACGQEV
+1501 GEVRMVATDACGQEV

-1535 KQKLL
+1535 KLEL
-1540 CGNSDDGFLE
+1540 PCGNSDNGFLE

-1558 GSYSLAFLTET
+1558 ATYTLAFLTET
-1569 PPTAVELDPNE
+1569 PPTAIELDPNE

-1585 DNLGANGYNLW
+1585 EKLGANGYNLW
-1596 YRSNIEGCKDQ
+1596 YRSTLEGCKDQ
-1607 AQNYQTISAPPVVKS
+1607 AQSYQTISAPPVVKS
-1622 LIATSPI
+1622 LITTSPI

-1798 WERYLFSIADVDK
+1798 WERYLFSIADADK
-1811 TDNGSSETVD
+1811 ADNGSSETVD

-1917 SKISGYAIRYEDT
+1917 SKITGYAIRYEDT
-1930 SVGEVIKAGSLAKLP
+1930 SVGETQKAGSLAKLP

-2030 IFTESDKQNKEV
+2030 IFTESDKQNEEV
-2042 EWQRLVKKDSVT
+2042 EWQRLVKEDSVT

-2059 VKDTLSIYTYQ
+2059 VKDTLSIYSYQ

-2316 IETQKFDTLQKAASK
+2316 IETQKFDTLQKAAKK
-2331 KMEELEK
+2331 KMEELKK

-2350 DQKAYN
+2350 DQKDYN
-2356 TWEALAKAYS
+2356 KWEAVAKACS

-2382 GYVRAYFLPVVDHE
+2382 GYVRAYFLPVVNHE

-2405 LVHSKPLKQSDIN
+2405 LVHSKPLKQSDIK

-2470 VHGSYELTITLGMSS
+2470 VHGSYELTITLGMSR

-2514 NLYVYTCTVD
+2514 DLYVYTCTVD

>member
-1 MKPAK
+1 M
-6 KSLWIVILSFVSILA
+6 
-21 NAEVKQFVVTTTADA
+21 
-36 VPAPNGSLR
+36 G
-45 EAIELAQDNDTATI
+45 
-59 TFQLKESGTITLTAD
+59 
-74 IETASNLSISAPS
+74 
-87 GEDSVVI
+87 
-94 SNYGLIVRDHNLS
+94 
-107 LNNIHFKGQS
+107 
-117 AAVQLR
+117 
-123 GDCYGEITNS
+123 ITNS
-133 TFSNC
+133 T
-138 ELASIY
+138 
-144 CCGSQCLVDNCKF
+144 
-157 TGGLGIRLNSCGNT
+157 
-171 GITVS
+171 
-176 NCLFDK
+176 
-182 TEKGI
+182 
-187 YNGEKE
+187 
-193 PTKYLY
+193 
-199 TKNLFANVTYGVE
+199 
-212 NYTQVYN
+212 
-219 EVTPPV
+219 
-225 IDASSVKGSD
+225 
-235 LYVYGHTEEPDATI
+235 
-249 ELFFG
+249 
-254 EYLGPYNAQES
+254 
-265 TEYLTSVE
+265 
-273 TDQDGNFKAV
+273 
-283 VPLNDTQ
+283 
-290 QKESIFTLSATAT
+290 
-303 YKGKYTSNFSYY
+303 
-315 KVKRNKLVVTNTED
+315 
-329 SENGFE
+329 
-335 IKGSLRWTIKNA
+335 
-347 EEGDTIAFQFPTPG
+347 
-361 KKVINIVGT
+361 
-370 YGFDLEKNIVIDG
+370 
-383 NSWNDTIIIDGGNK
+383 
-397 TQSGFISQKGEPVI
+397 I
-411 SNITIKHFDY
+411 SN
-421 GISSSNNNLRIVKC
+421 
-435 KLEGNKYGLW
+435 
-445 GSAKILEN
+445 
-453 CEVVKNGI
+453 
-461 GIYTGFGEGVD
+461 
-472 SISSCVISG
+472 
-481 NDSIGIDFGKTSI
+481 
-494 YNITNNI
+494 
-501 IGLTKDESKSFP
+501 
-513 NGIGIHI
+513 
-520 TGKGYNESITKNVIA
+520 
-535 GNTKDGCFTGDLTTI
+535 
-550 KNLSNNYIG
+550 
-559 CNSKGE
+559 
-565 PFPNGGNGISID
+565 NGGNGITEGVKCIIRNSKFENNRKYGFSDEID
-577 IECSIHNLHNNIISN
+577 KGTATTIISC
-592 NGGYGIYALSALM
+592 Y
-605 EFTGNTISSN
+605 FDSN
-615 GNDGIY
+615 G
-621 LGRLDGTEYSHL
+621 H
-633 INCQITNNN
+633 
-642 GNGITIKS
+642 
-650 LEVCNIEN
+650 
-658 STIAQNKGFGISHD
+658 
-672 VDTYRKGI
+672 
-680 FSNNTFDGNI
+680 
-690 LGGINTSSAL
+690 GGINNTQKNYKRL
-700 SSGLMSQNLFTN
+700 ISQNLFTN

-727 TITEIRLEKGNIFV
+727 TITEIRLENGNIFV
-741 VGIAGPN
+741 EGIAGPN

-806 LSDGFCWFNPNKI
+806 LSDPFCWFNPNKI

-1067 TKNATCVSEPDGHV
+1067 TKNATCVSEPNGHV

-1089 DGYQAN
+1089 DGYRAN

-1174 KLELSGGHAASCKF
+1174 KLELSGGHAASCEF

-1252 ADLGGTAKVTS
+1252 ADLGGSAKVTS

-1356 ELPIRLL
+1356 EQPIRLL

-1382 AIDMLAP
+1382 AIDSLAP
-1389 GRYALFLDYRIEGC
+1389 GRYALFLDYKIEGC

-1427 DSVTQ
+1427 DSVTR

-1473 DNLIFTTNNVPYDSA
+1473 DHLTYTTNNVPYDSK

-1494 FAGHLKG
+1494 FVGHLKG
-1501 GELRMVATDACGQEV
+1501 GEVRMVATDACGQEV

-1522 KDLEAPS
+1522 KELEAPA

-1535 KQKLL
+1535 KQKLI

-1558 GSYSLAFLTET
+1558 ATYTLAFLTET
-1569 PPTAVELDPNE
+1569 PPTAVELDPYE

-1585 DNLGANGYNLW
+1585 DNLRANGYNLW
-1596 YRSNIEGCKDQ
+1596 YRSTLEGCKDQ
-1607 AQNYQTISAPPVVKS
+1607 AQSYQIITAPPVVKS
-1622 LIATSPI
+1622 LIVTEPVN
-1629 SCLGTSTAQL
+1629 CLGTSTAQ
-1639 GVVPNGAMTG
+1639 VSIVPNGKQ
-1649 VEYVQLKQSEN
+1649 VEPQYVAVGKSQNHALELLHEN
-1660 LAKELVN
+1660 VP
-1667 EQLAEGTFPGIKK
+1667 EGLFPGVKN
-1680 VWLCSHKL
+1680 VSLRVHKQASF
-1688 DENVYAS
+1688 VYFS
-1695 ADSILK
+1695 ADSALRK
-1701 SSFEVN
+1701 SFEVV
-1707 GKDTIAA
+1707 GKDTIMVKY
-1714 QFPPLALAKSPGSDY
+1714 PLPGLWKEGSGAGY
-1729 VPKKWIGFINLP
+1729 GGNVPKHWIGFSNLP
-1741 ADTFYLVTED
+1741 ADTFYLVTQTND
-1751 NYGCVYSER
+1751 GCFYEEM
-1760 IDLSKKP
+1760 IDLTATP
-1767 DNLLKIDSLT
+1767 DQLLRIDSLE
-1777 YLGEGNC
+1777 YLGTDNC
-1784 DAKNRRIEMKVSGG
+1784 VADNRRIRMKVSGG
-1798 WERYLFSIADVDK
+1798 WNRYLFSIADVEKIQD
-1811 TDNGSSETVD
+1811 SD
-1821 DKKNYGGLAF
+1821 DIRKELEAKENEALDPDKNYGGLAF

-1837 GDTTTYIVS
+1837 GDTTTYTVEGG
-1846 AKKDTLGAR
+1846 DTLGAR

-1879 SPNIIE
+1879 SPDTIE

-2059 VKDTLSIYTYQ
+2059 VKDTLSIYSYQ
-2070 PHGTLS
+2070 SHGTLS

-2171 FTDEDHAVVNKDLA
+2171 FTDEDHAVVDKDLA

-2316 IETQKFDTLQKAASK
+2316 IETQKFDTLQKAAKK
-2331 KMEELEK
+2331 KMEELVK
-2338 KAGGNTSGLSDK
+2338 KADGNTSGLSDK

-2356 TWEALAKAYS
+2356 TWEALANAYS

-2382 GYVRAYFLPVVDHE
+2382 GYVRAYFLPVVNHE

-2405 LVHSKPLKQSDIN
+2405 LVHSKPLKQNDIK

-2514 NLYVYTCTVD
+2514 DLYVYTCTVD